1 MKYEWKKT
9 DKALY
14 LPGSDPQ
21 TVVVPSFQFFSID
34 GRGNPNGTHFKDC
47 VGVLYSLA
55 YAVRMSYKS
64 SNPPEGY
71 FEYTVFPL
79 EGVWDVS
86 EEARSDTPHVLDKDQ
101 LVYSI
106 MIRQPDFVTPEFAR
120 YIREVVRKK
129 RPSDVLDSV
138 AFGRYEEGL
147 CVQMM
152 HRGGYDSEP
161 ASFSRMLDYCAA
173 NSLVR
178 ASMVHREIYIS
189 NPGTVEEARL
199 QTVLRFQ
206 AAPA

>member
-1 MKYEWKKT
+1 MKSDWKKT

-14 LPGSDPQ
+14 LPGSDPRQ
-21 TVVVPSFQFFSID
+21 VIVPPFQFFSIK
-34 GRGNPNGTHFKDC
+34 GRGNPNGSHFMDC
-47 VGVLYSLA
+47 VGALYSVA

-86 EEARSDTPHVLDKDQ
+86 EEARYRAPHVLDKDQ
-101 LVYSI
+101 LVYTM

-120 YIREVVRKK
+120 YAIEAVRKK
-129 RPSDVLDSV
+129 RPGDILDS
-138 AFGRYEEGL
+138 AEFGTYEEGL

-152 HRGGYDSEP
+152 HTGSYDSEA
-161 ASFSRMLDYCAA
+161 ASFSRMHDYCAA

-178 ASMVHREIYIS
+178 KSMAHREIYIS
-189 NPGTVEEARL
+189 NPGSVAEAKLR
-199 QTVLRFQ
+199 TVLRFQ
-206 AAPA
+206 AAPC